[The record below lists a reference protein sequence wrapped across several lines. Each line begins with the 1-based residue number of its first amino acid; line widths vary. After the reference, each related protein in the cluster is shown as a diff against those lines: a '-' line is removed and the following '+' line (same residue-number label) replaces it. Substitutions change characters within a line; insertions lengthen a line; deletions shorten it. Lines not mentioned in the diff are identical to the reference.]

1 MKTIQIND
9 SKQTVSDI
17 ETLTHILDRLNIEH
31 KGIAIAS
38 GERIIPKKTW
48 NEYLPADGEILTII
62 KATCGG

>member
-9 SKQTVSDI
+9 SQQTISDV
-17 ETLTHILDRLNIEH
+17 ETLAHILDRLHIDN

-48 NEYLPADGEILTII
+48 NEYLPQDGEVLTII